1 MLAEREEDYPL
12 LPTENISHTTF
23 TTLPTTPTTPTC
35 SLSSLTKREREN
47 LERFRAQVAR
57 LSLQNTD
64 LPSKLARANERNSE
78 LQRLLAELRASHLH
92 ANSLCVVSCKQL
104 NTHFN
109 ITKFLL
115 WRCEMLRSCLRGQ
128 RKQQASSKT
137 GHCQRA
143 LQEHWQAEGFPDL
156 EEEAPEPAS

>member
-1 MLAEREEDYPL
+1 MPAEREEDYPL

-57 LSLQNTD
+57 LSSQNTD
-64 LPSKLARANERNSE
+64 LTSKLARANERNSE

-92 ANSLCVVSCKQL
+92 ANSLLCGELQAAEYALQHHKVSAVAVRNVEKL
-104 NTHFN
+104 LER
-109 ITKFLL
+109 TKKTA
-115 WRCEMLRSCLRGQ
+115 S
-128 RKQQASSKT
+128 KQQD
-137 GHCQRA
+137 RA
-143 LQEHWQAEGFPDL
+143 LSKGTTGTLASGGF
-156 EEEAPEPAS
+156 SRS